1 MAKKVFA
8 ALGKAACY
16 TLLFIGLQLI
26 VSLLFALIGG
36 VSALLPLLSDNSG
49 IDMEAIMRTM
59 TEYLYDKALL
69 IALISDSAALLFLL
83 VFFKARKK
91 NFAAEIHLKKGLPR
105 YAIFPLLIGGACLA
119 GFVGLMLDML
129 PIPES
134 VWAEYN
140 AEAAML
146 GGTGVLA
153 ILASVIIAP
162 VSEEII
168 FRGLVYTR
176 LRKAMPPSVAMV
188 LSSLVFGLLHGQLIW
203 VCYAFFVG
211 IAMAVV
217 FARTGT
223 VRATIAMHLAFNLA
237 GGYALGGIEAGP
249 VLAFA
254 FAAGAA
260 ACWIWLCRIC
270 PYTKLRP
277 EDV

>member
-16 TLLFIGLQLI
+16 TLLFIGMQLI
-26 VSLLFALIGG
+26 VSMVFALIGG
-36 VSALLPLLSDNSG
+36 VGAVVPFLNDNSM
-49 IDMEAIMRTM
+49 IDMEAVMQAM

-69 IALISDSAALLFLL
+69 IALISDCIALLFLL

-91 NFAAEIHLKKGLPR
+91 NFAAQIHLKKGLPR
-105 YAIFPLLIGGACLA
+105 YAIFPLLIGGVCLA
-119 GFVGLMLDML
+119 GFVGLLLNML

-134 VWAEYN
+134 VWEEYN
-140 AEAAML
+140 SEAAML
-146 GGTGVLA
+146 GNTGMLA
-153 ILASVIIAP
+153 IIASVIIAP
-162 VSEEII
+162 VSEEIF

-176 LRKAMPPSVAMV
+176 LRKAMPSAVAMV

-203 VCYAFFVG
+203 ICYAFFVG
-211 IAMAVV
+211 IAMAIV
-217 FARTGT
+217 FERTGT
-223 VRATIAMHLAFNLA
+223 VRATIAVHLAFNLA
-237 GGYALGGIEAGP
+237 GGYVLGGIEAGP

-254 FAAGAA
+254 FAAGTV

-277 EDV
+277 EDL